1 MHYFGTMFWLM
12 NQSIGLRLIAAIILL
27 SISWWVPVLA
37 ALIVPGFAILLSFE
51 GQSRFSFWRYYLVF
65 AAWNGLTSYWIAN
78 AHPLGVIA
86 TVGINGALMGGAFWF
101 GQRLKEVLLR
111 FPSPRGSALFPYLPL
126 MATWIS
132 LEKLH
137 EHWGLSFPWLH
148 LGNTFHSIPQMVQW
162 YSWTGVSGGTLW
174 VLVLAALIHYSWKN
188 KSQKSVKW
196 FLGIFTLPFV
206 VSQMMWYW
214 PEDFTEN
221 AKVSVAVVQPNINA
235 YTEKWEMPEGEQIE
249 KVRGLLHA
257 HLGDERVDLIVLPET
272 FLPKARQES
281 TYGYSPMDRK
291 LHQVLDIY
299 GDAAIFG
306 ATTYDFQDAPNAYN
320 RPMGNRYYTLY
331 NTALFRTQG
340 MPNAALYH
348 KGKLVVGGETMPFVQ
363 LLKPWL
369 GDWALEL
376 GGTSG
381 TLGVSGERTV
391 FDNGKGMKL
400 GPIICWENE
409 FSDYTTD
416 YTKQGA
422 NLLAVITNDGWWG
435 DTQGHVQHM
444 RFSGLRAI
452 ENGKWIVRSAN
463 TGISCVI
470 DQKGR
475 VHEPLGWE
483 EEGVIVMEVPL
494 LEGQTIYSR
503 TGDSIGQFM
512 IWLFALN
519 LGVLLFSRF
528 FRLKPR

>member
-1 MHYFGTMFWLM
+1 MHYFGTMSQLQPWSDWKIM
-12 NQSIGLRLIAAIILL
+12 
-27 SISWWVPVLA
+27 LA
-37 ALIVPGFAILLSFE
+37 ATVLLVASWNIPMLGVLIIPAFVFLLELAHRPGRKFLKLYVVMAL
-51 GQSRFSFWRYYLVF
+51 WN
-65 AAWNGLTSYWIAN
+65 AATTYWIAN

-86 TVGINGALMGGAFWF
+86 TVFINGALMAAAMWLGVSSSILW
-101 GQRLKEVLLR
+101 RK
-111 FPSPRGSALFPYLPL
+111 FPQIEKFSLFAYLPVI
-126 MATWIS
+126 ASWIAF
-132 LEKLH
+132 EKLH
-137 EHWGLSFPWLH
+137 DHWGLAFPWLN
-148 LGNTFHSIPQMVQW
+148 LGNTFNGLPILVQW
-162 YSWTGVSGGTLW
+162 YKWMGATGGTLW
-174 VLVLAALIHYSWKN
+174 VLLVAIATYEWLLGRCRKDRLLLL
-188 KSQKSVKW
+188 
-196 FLGIFTLPFV
+196 FLLPVMTSLTLWSLPHAN
-206 VSQMMWYW
+206 QPLGW
-214 PEDFTEN
+214 
-221 AKVSVAVVQPNINA
+221 VSVAVVQPNINS
-235 YTEKWEMPEGEQIE
+235 YTEKWEMPEDKQIE
-249 KVRGLLHA
+249 KVRNLLQTHI
-257 HLGDERVDLIVLPET
+257 GENRVDLIVLPET
-272 FLPKARQES
+272 FLPKVRQES

-291 LHQVLDIY
+291 LHQVLDTY

-320 RPMGNRYYTLY
+320 RSMGNRYYTLY

-340 MPNAALYH
+340 MPNASLYH

-381 TLGVSGERTV
+381 TLGISSDRKV
-391 FDNGKGMKL
+391 FENGTGMRL

-409 FSDYTTD
+409 FSDYTTG
-416 YTKQGA
+416 YIKQGA

-435 DTQGHVQHM
+435 DTHGHVQHM

-463 TGISCVI
+463 TGISCII

-494 LEGQTIYSR
+494 LEGQTLYSK
-503 TGDSIGQFM
+503 TGDWIGQFM
-512 IWLFALN
+512 VWLFALN
-519 LGVLLFSRF
+519 LGILLFSRF